1 LPPGQRIGERV
12 DRQGRPDPL
21 QPATIARI
29 EAGLARY
36 ARPLLAP
43 AGGTWRDT
51 ASPVDQPMPTR
62 TTRDNDALV
71 VPPLMVQVSQRAA
84 LTATGVGEPLRT
96 QTCRRETGLVI
107 PPYLVTLRGGGSKT
121 TAHGVDEPLATVSA
135 QGNHHGL
142 VGPPANRDEE
152 NLLVSYHSTGS
163 AHPTASQPIGTL
175 TTRDR
180 YALLS
185 GTPPVQA
192 CTFRMLEPHEIA
204 AGMAFAPGYKVKG
217 SKRDRV
223 RGFGNA
229 CRWEVGNEPAPH

>member
-1 LPPGQRIGERV
+1 
-12 DRQGRPDPL
+12 
-21 QPATIARI
+21 
-29 EAGLARY
+29 
-36 ARPLLAP
+36 
-43 AGGTWRDT
+43 
-51 ASPVDQPMPTR
+51 MPTR

-84 LTATGVGEPLRT
+84 LTATGVEEPLRT
-96 QTCRRETGLVI
+96 QTCRRETGLAI

-142 VGPPANRDEE
+142 VGPPGNRDEGS
-152 NLLVSYHSTGS
+152 LLVSYYSNGS
-163 AHPTASQPIGTL
+163 AHPADAKPIGTL

-180 YALLS
+180 YALVG
-185 GTPPVQA
+185 GTPPVEA

-204 AGMAFAPGYKVKG
+204 AGMAFTPGYKVKG
-217 SKRDRV
+217 SKRARV

-229 CRWEVGNEPAPH
+229 VTPPAAEILISALVETISGEAA